1 MKKETNLKKIPYEAP
16 QIQTLS
22 SAKVLEVLGPAM
34 AVYGQPGYNEGAW

>member
-1 MKKETNLKKIPYEAP
+1 MKKEVNDKRIPYEAP

-34 AVYGQPGYNEGAW
+34 AVYGQPGHNENAW